1 MPSNHSKTIMRS
13 DEIEHIKHM
22 SEKEILGKIL
32 EILIRID
39 KNIDR
44 LVPKGIPAQ
53 VQATNDKDEM
63 GSDSLDVM
71 TLLSLPEHLR
81 TTATV
86 LFERGPATAE
96 DISRITLKERAVESG
111 YLNQLVRMKHV
122 KKYRT
127 GRKVYFCISDDKQTD

>member
-1 MPSNHSKTIMRS
+1 MPSNHSGTIMRS
-13 DEIEHIKHM
+13 DQIEHM

-32 EILIRID
+32 GILIRID
-39 KNIDR
+39 NKMDR
-44 LVPKGIPAQ
+44 LVPKGMPISQ
-53 VQATNDKDEM
+53 VQAINDKDET
-63 GSDSLDVM
+63 GSNGLDVM

-96 DISRITLKERAVESG
+96 DISKITLKERAVESG

-127 GRKVYFCISDDKQTD
+127 GRKVYFCINDDKQTD